1 MMQWSESTFG
11 DLLELLG
18 DGPNP
23 YQPIVDDLEIT
34 LDYCRRACHSAA
46 DVPHAKGGGDI
57 SSAAGSATNLL
68 EEALAEA
75 KQWRD
80 AFDYHVNGG
89 HGHRTDF

>member
-1 MMQWSESTFG
+1 MFWNDRSFG
-11 DLLELLG
+11 DLLELL

-34 LDYCRRACHSAA
+34 LDYCRRACHSAE
-46 DVPHAKGGGDI
+46 DVPYAKGGGDI
-57 SSAAGSATNLL
+57 ASATGSATNLL

-80 AFDYHVNGG
+80 AFDYHVKGG
-89 HGHRTDF
+89 HGGHRSDF